1 MEQSLQNT
9 NDIKSMMPDLFK
21 ASIILYVV
29 SIISSVLYRT
39 LSNNYEKDIIEMI
52 SNQLILFL
60 ALSFL
65 FIFINIQIILVYFIF
80 SKIFPVTNINKYFLK
95 SSIIGIPVLAC
106 LYFMFPLI
114 NIKDSTWQY
123 HVYLFFTFTG
133 MIGGS
138 CILAWISLFFLKI
151 KIRSFFSW
159 IFKVRDAPYF
169 LFVLDINWWLM
180 VGNWYTVIYVFKSH
194 NCN

>member
-52 SNQLILFL
+52 SDQLILFL
-60 ALSFL
+60 ALSFF

-138 CILAWISLFFLKI
+138 YILAWISLFFLNI

-159 IFKVRDAPYF
+159 IFKVRDASYF